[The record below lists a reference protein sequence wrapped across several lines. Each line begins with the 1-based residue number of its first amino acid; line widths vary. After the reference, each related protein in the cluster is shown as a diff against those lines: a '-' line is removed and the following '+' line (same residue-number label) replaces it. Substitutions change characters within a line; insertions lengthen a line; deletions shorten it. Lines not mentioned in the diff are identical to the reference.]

1 MILTNQKIYEY
12 AQNLGVF
19 NEFNL
24 KLPVK
29 ISFFMQ
35 KNIKLITEAATEI
48 NEARINIARTYGTYS
63 EEQDLYIVPPDAIPT
78 AQAEL
83 NDLFNIEQDLNIHIF
98 KLDDFDN
105 IELTYQQL
113 SAIMFMIEE

>member
-1 MILTNQKIYEY
+1 MTLTNQKIYEY
-12 AQNLGVF
+12 AQNLSVF
-19 NEFNL
+19 NGFNL
-24 KLPVK
+24 KLPVR

-35 KNIKLITEAATEI
+35 KNIKLITEAANEI
-48 NEARINIARTYGTYS
+48 NEARMNIARAYGVPNGEDGSY
-63 EEQDLYIVPPDAIPT
+63 LIPPDAIPT

-83 NDLFNIEQDLNIHIF
+83 NDLFNIEQELNIHIF

>member
-1 MILTNQKIYEY
+1 MVLTNQKIYEY
-12 AQNLGVF
+12 ANSLGVF
-19 NEFNL
+19 NGFNP

-35 KNIKLITEAATEI
+35 KNIKLITEAANEI
-48 NEARINIARTYGTYS
+48 NEARLSIARTYGIYS
-63 EEQDLYIVPPDAIPT
+63 EENDSYIIPPDVIPT

-98 KLDDFDN
+98 KLDEFEN